1 MSIDFPQHMF
11 ITGTDTDIGKT
22 LVSALL
28 LAGLEGHYW
37 KPIQTGVASSTNTDD
52 SYYELG
58 DTAWVVQHAGV
69 PIDRTHPPTHQFPLP
84 LSPHAAAQFANTAVS
99 LSDFDLPTI
108 PQDRTLVV
116 EGAGG
121 VMVPLNDDHYML
133 DLIKRLAIPVI
144 IVARS
149 GLGTINHTLLTLTQ
163 LRAHEVP
170 VFGVILNGVKNP
182 GNKHSIEKFGEV
194 RVIGE
199 IEPMRTITPSSLRQ
213 CFRETF
219 R

>member
-1 MSIDFPQHMF
+1 MTIDFPQRIF

-28 LAGLEGHYW
+28 LAGLGGHYW
-37 KPIQTGVASSTNTDD
+37 KPIQTGVPSPTDAD
-52 SYYELG
+52 EPYYEVG
-58 DTAWVVQHAGV
+58 DTAWVVQHADV
-69 PIDRTHPPTHQFPLP
+69 PIDQTHPPAHQFSQP
-84 LSPHAAAQFANTAVS
+84 LSPHAAAHLANASVL

-133 DLIKRLAIPVI
+133 DLIKRLAIPVV
-144 IVARS
+144 IVAHS
-149 GLGTINHTLLTLTQ
+149 GLGTINHTLLTLMQ
-163 LRAHEVP
+163 LRAHEIA

-194 RVIGE
+194 KVIGE
-199 IEPMRTITPSSLRQ
+199 IEPMTTITATSLRQ
-213 CFRETF
+213 LFREAF
-219 R
+219 L